1 MRKFIYILIISVF
14 AISCNKGIGCPNDFY
29 NNFNAKKNT
38 TKNMNS
44 NKPPKQKKGQS
55 VSNPMGPQ

>member
-1 MRKFIYILIISVF
+1 MIITLFV
-14 AISCNKGIGCPNDFY
+14 ISCNKGIGCPNDFY
-29 NNFNAKKNT
+29 NNFNKKETT

-44 NKPPKQKKGQS
+44 NKPQKNKKP

>member
-1 MRKFIYILIISVF
+1 MIKYFYLMIIALF
-14 AISCNKGIGCPNDFY
+14 AVSCNKGIGCPNYFY
-29 NNFNAKKNT
+29 NNFNKKETT

-44 NKPPKQKKGQS
+44 NKPQKNKKP